1 MEEQT
6 PDLVVDSVDIS
17 AVVSGYRGVIDDQT
31 KQIAALRD
39 ENIWL
44 KAAVRQLQGRERSG
58 EPDAG

>member
-1 MEEQT
+1 MEEPT
-6 PDLVVDSVDIS
+6 PDLVVNSVDIS
-17 AVVSGYRGVIDDQT
+17 AVVSGYRAVIDDQT

-44 KAAVRQLQGRERSG
+44 KAAVRQLQDKEDG